1 MSPNLTTCFRIGA
14 GIALASLLAVA
25 PGPVQAQVTVKIAV
39 IDVQRIITDSQTG
52 KAALAQLEQ
61 FHNEQQGRIDSLRDE
76 IQQLRQR
83 ISEGQLSLA
92 EDRLE
97 ALQKELETKT
107 IEARRAADDATREF
121 NRRQEEVLKGIEK
134 QVMPIIKQMGDEGG
148 YTMIFRKFDSGL
160 VYADD
165 TVDITEQVIVRL
177 DGSSQGG

>member
-1 MSPNLTTCFRIGA
+1 MSLNLKACFRIGA
-14 GIALASLLAVA
+14 GIGLGLLLAAA
-25 PGPVQAQVTVKIAV
+25 PRPAQAQATVKVAV

-52 KAALAQLEQ
+52 KGALAQLEQ
-61 FHNEQQGRIDSLRDE
+61 FHNEQQGRIDSLRDD

-134 QVMPIIKQMGDEGG
+134 QVMPIIKQMGDEGA

-165 TVDITEQVIVRL
+165 TVDITEQVITRL
-177 DGSSQGG
+177 DGSHQGG